1 MSVDIDERVDVV
13 VSLGTQ
19 PIQVAEFSSAAFL
32 ADLTDVAFPSAH
44 KVYSN
49 LTEVAADFASN
60 TKTYKYAAKAF
71 GGKFKIDK
79 LYVIKYRTAAT
90 ILTAVNAFN
99 NFLLVDSTPFW
110 VSTDSR
116 VEATL
121 TGLAAACQAN
131 YKMFIH
137 STQVAGVLVQATTND
152 IASVLQDSSYDYC
165 LTLYNAVADTEFSE
179 GAVAGAMAAIPAG
192 TSTLEDKTLVG
203 VPVDAL
209 NSTQRASCVDKN
221 VAYYAPIAGVNSV
234 FNSKVASGQFLD
246 TIVFQAWLRARIGEA
261 VYGLMKRESDAGRKV
276 SMDNA
281 GFSKIRSSIYNSVIQ
296 VGLNN
301 GSISPDITPVVR
313 TPAREE
319 ISEADRANRVLPD
332 VVVEVLYSN
341 AVHKVLVRAYVSI

>member
-19 PIQVAEFSSAAFL
+19 PLDITEFTSAAFL
-32 ADLTDVAFPSAH
+32 ADLTDVAFPNAY

-49 LTEVAADFASN
+49 LTEVAVDFLST

-79 LYVIKYRTAAT
+79 LYVIKYRTTAT
-90 ILTAVNAFN
+90 VLTAVNALN
-99 NFLLVDSTPFW
+99 AFLLIDTTPFW
-110 VSTDSR
+110 IATDSR

-131 YKMFIH
+131 YKMFH
-137 STQVAGVLVQATTND
+137 TSTQVAGVLVQATTTD
-152 IASVLQDSSYDYC
+152 IASVLQDASYDYC
-165 LTLYNAVADTEFSE
+165 ITMYNAVADTELSE
-179 GAVAGAMAAIPAG
+179 GGIAGAMAGITAG
-192 TSTLEDKTLVG
+192 VSTLEDKTLVG

-209 NSTQRASCVDKN
+209 NSTQRASCESKN

-246 TIVFQAWLRARIGEA
+246 TVLFQAWLRARTGEA
-261 VYGLMKRESDAGRKV
+261 VYGLMKRESDSGRKI

-281 GFSKIRSSIYNSVIQ
+281 GFAKIRSSIFNNVVQ

-313 TPAREE
+313 TPTREE
-319 ISEADRANRVLPD
+319 ISDADRANRVLPD
-332 VVVEVLYSN
+332 VVVEVLYSG
-341 AVHKVLVRAYVSI
+341 AVHKVLVRAYVSV